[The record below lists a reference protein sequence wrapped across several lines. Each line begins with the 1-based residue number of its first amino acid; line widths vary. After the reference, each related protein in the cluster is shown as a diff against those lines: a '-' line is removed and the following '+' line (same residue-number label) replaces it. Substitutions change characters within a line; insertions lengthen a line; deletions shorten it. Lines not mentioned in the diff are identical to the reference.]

1 MCVVLATIGGS
12 GRTLAAEN
20 DPVMPVK
27 ARPPISYEVSPAY
40 DWSGFYAGGHLG
52 YGWGRSN
59 WTEMPD
65 AISDSFSLAK
75 PLDAFQNTGSY
86 FAGLQAGY
94 DYMLPNRL
102 LVGVVVA
109 SAPSFPNLDGI
120 SI

>member
-1 MCVVLATIGGS
+1 
-12 GRTLAAEN
+12 
-20 DPVMPVK
+20 
-27 ARPPISYEVSPAY
+27 
-40 DWSGFYAGGHLG
+40 
-52 YGWGRSN
+52 
-59 WTEMPD
+59 MPD